1 MTLNKLVEID
11 NILILK
17 FEVQVMKQ
25 ARSLSLSKSLKLTG
39 LEHRTSNRHRLASES
54 TFHIMSSSALG
65 PFMAIAG
72 DSLAVKVYIV
82 PSSTM
87 LNANANVDEELT
99 TLNATD
105 TSSPHQYVVL
115 LRKPEQESTVE
126 ITMYQLVVSN
136 DDTKAL
142 NAERQLFSVSRHA
155 PMEITLEL
163 LSNDPN
169 VTSGQ
174 LRNRKN
180 VTLLYLNSEA
190 KTLKTILAGVTLPG
204 FDFDQQDHVK
214 VLESPKHC
222 YQILFGSKF
231 DTDIFQR
238 SLEHHSERMS
248 NANIVMDTT
257 SALTAEESDKVK
269 PKANVKGRRKRS
281 SNGSVVVSLRRTS
294 ETNEQLAYEV
304 IGLHVAPN
312 KKRKASKAST
322 STKAEEPPSNF
333 YFILPSDFD
342 TLTDYYILLYSQV
355 KRGIMT
361 AADMGGNRKNAAC
374 LDTGVGFPGMRCR
387 HCGGNKQG
395 SYFPSSSKN
404 LMACPPTLH
413 THLMKCSSCPD
424 IIKRSLKLTKT
435 KHKTDMTRIQPGAQT
450 AFYNQFWK
458 RIQED
463 SFNGE
468 AHTEA
473 VRERLELV
481 VKECTPPPQPK
492 KVKESRAREAT
503 VAKSDQIDIDR
514 DDMIPSI
521 VSYEELENDAIISQ
535 ALSVDTNNAN
545 DSEPTEDDWEMALEL
560 LRRPP
565 SPNSEID
572 LTNPPE
578 AMNVSPNSIQNEV
591 QFPLAVRV
599 SDSGEMYHNGEFIIS
614 ERYNMSLPN
623 TISTPQKMSL
633 NVNPMTS
640 PNANQDDISTT
651 RKFTRSDE
659 INLIRG
665 IMMYG
670 KKWKAIW
677 QATPA
682 LQHIY
687 HAALKDRAR
696 SKRFK
701 DIMARAVENPHLLN
715 DPQALCGSED
725 QPEYNMENV
734 GSPYSSNVSDI
745 SGDDCDESNDLK
757 RNIQPFSPLA
767 AIQRLRHLIDV
778 PIEALVDR
786 SPFQKR

>member
-1 MTLNKLVEID
+1 
-11 NILILK
+11 
-17 FEVQVMKQ
+17 
-25 ARSLSLSKSLKLTG
+25 
-39 LEHRTSNRHRLASES
+39 
-54 TFHIMSSSALG
+54 MSSSALG

-72 DSLAVKVYIV
+72 DSLAVNVYIV
-82 PSSTM
+82 AGKFS
-87 LNANANVDEELT
+87 LNEGAIALNGNATANEELT
-99 TLNATD
+99 ATSKAND
-105 TSSPHQYVVL
+105 TASSDQYVVL
-115 LRKPEQESTVE
+115 LRKSEQESTIEV
-126 ITMYQLVVSN
+126 TMYQLVASN
-136 DDTKAL
+136 DNAKAI
-142 NAERQLFSVSRHA
+142 NAERQRQLFTVSRHG
-155 PMEITLEL
+155 PMEMTLEL
-163 LSNDPN
+163 LSTDPN
-169 VTSGQ
+169 ITSGQ

-180 VTLLYLNSEA
+180 LTLMHLNLDANTA
-190 KTLKTILAGVTLPG
+190 KTMLLGVTLPG
-204 FDFDQQDHVK
+204 FVLERQDHVK
-214 VLESPKHC
+214 VLDSPNHC

-248 NANIVMDTT
+248 NANGMTDNT
-257 SALTAEESDKVK
+257 SSAPTAEENNKVK
-269 PKANVKGRRKRS
+269 PKVNVKGRRKRS

-294 ETNEQLAYEV
+294 QTNEQLAYEV
-304 IGLHVAPN
+304 IDLHVAPN
-312 KKRKASKAST
+312 KKRKTSKTSVASSR
-322 STKAEEPPSNF
+322 AEEPPSNF

-374 LDTGVGFPGMRCR
+374 LETGVGFPGMRCR

-450 AFYNQFWK
+450 AFYSQFWK

-473 VRERLELV
+473 VRERLDLI

-492 KVKESRAREAT
+492 KVKETAAARARAAAT
-503 VAKSDQIDIDR
+503 VAKSDQLDVDR
-514 DDMIPSI
+514 DGMIPSI

-535 ALSVDTNNAN
+535 ALSVDNTINDAN
-545 DSEPTEDDWEMALEL
+545 DANDAEPTEDDWEMTLEL

-578 AMNVSPNSIQNEV
+578 ATNATPNPIQNDV
-591 QFPLAVRV
+591 QFPLAARI
-599 SDSGEMYHNGEFIIS
+599 SDSGEMYHAGEFIIS

-623 TISTPQKMSL
+623 TISTPQKMYL
-633 NVNPMTS
+633 NASPITS
-640 PNANQDDISTT
+640 PAKASPDDVSTT

-659 INLIRG
+659 IHLIRG
-665 IMMYG
+665 IMTYG

-677 QATPA
+677 EATPE

-701 DIMARAVENPHLLN
+701 DILARAVDNPQLLS

-725 QPEYNMENV
+725 QPEYNM
-734 GSPYSSNVSDI
+734 D
-745 SGDDCDESNDLK
+745 SGGAV
-757 RNIQPFSPLA
+757 R
-767 AIQRLRHLIDV
+767 
-778 PIEALVDR
+778 
-786 SPFQKR
+786 